1 MKIVIIGAG
10 KVGFE
15 IAKELSGE
23 NHDIVIIDGDKSTV
37 DNIVGGLDILGVVG
51 NGALADIQLEA
62 GVKNADIVMAVTRS
76 DETNIVCCLVARSLG
91 AKRTI
96 ARVREPD
103 YSAQSEFMRDRL
115 GIDMLVNPEHE
126 AAEEIARHLRYP
138 GAEHVDVLR
147 RGKAD
152 LVGVRTADESPFVG
166 RQLREI
172 VSEMKLKMLVCAVE
186 RDGEVIIPDGSTEMR
201 AGDVVYFTGNYK
213 SVDAMLRKTGHS
225 LQPVGSMIIIGG
237 GRISLYLAR
246 ILLDSGIK
254 VKIIEQDME
263 RCRVLS
269 EALPKAAVICGDGG
283 DKQILIEEGIDIVDS
298 FVTLT
303 GNDEENILLSLFAK
317 TRGVDKII
325 TKVNGES
332 FTDLLSTLDIGTVI
346 SPKAVT
352 SERIVKLTRSL
363 QAPEGSSVRA
373 LYRIVGDKA
382 EAVSFSVGDNSE
394 FVGKRVRDI
403 KFKPGVLLAS
413 IIRGRDYILPDG
425 NAVFENGDEVLVV
438 SASYKFKNLS
448 EVLQ

>member
-1 MKIVIIGAG
+1 
-10 KVGFE
+10 
-15 IAKELSGE
+15 
-23 NHDIVIIDGDKSTV
+23 
-37 DNIVGGLDILGVVG
+37 
-51 NGALADIQLEA
+51 
-62 GVKNADIVMAVTRS
+62 
-76 DETNIVCCLVARSLG
+76 
-91 AKRTI
+91 
-96 ARVREPD
+96 
-103 YSAQSEFMRDRL
+103 
-115 GIDMLVNPEHE
+115 
-126 AAEEIARHLRYP
+126 
-138 GAEHVDVLR
+138 
-147 RGKAD
+147 
-152 LVGVRTADESPFVG
+152 
-166 RQLREI
+166 
-172 VSEMKLKMLVCAVE
+172 
-186 RDGEVIIPDGSTEMR
+186 
-201 AGDVVYFTGNYK
+201 
-213 SVDAMLRKTGHS
+213 
-225 LQPVGSMIIIGG
+225 MIIIGG

-283 DKQILIEEGIDIVDS
+283 DKQILIEEGIDLVDS